1 MILTLSLLFII
12 SYLIGAI
19 PTGVILSRI
28 FGQGDLQRQG
38 SKNIGATNVSR
49 VMGKKWGILT
59 LLGDVLKG
67 MIAVWIGQ
75 WGLSSFPGS
84 AGYPLAVVAFGA
96 FLGHCFPVYLSFKG
110 GKGVATALGIFLIIS
125 PPVVLLAIPIFI
137 ITTYLGKFVSLGS
150 MVSAVSFL
158 ILLGY
163 LHYPSE
169 TVVLSL
175 FIASGIILKHHE
187 NIKRIFRGEEK
198 SWKN

>member
-1 MILTLSLLFII
+1 MILHLSLFFVIA
-12 SYLIGAI
+12 YLIGAI
-19 PTGVILSRI
+19 PTGVILSKL
-28 FGQGDLQRQG
+28 FGRGDLQRQG

-75 WGLSSFPGS
+75 WGLSGFSVS
-84 AGYPLAVVAFGA
+84 TEYPLAVVAFGA

-110 GKGVATALGIFLIIS
+110 GKGVATALGIFLVIS
-125 PPVVLLAIPIFI
+125 PLVVLLVIPIFMV
-137 ITTYLGKFVSLGS
+137 TTYIGKFVSLGS
-150 MVSAVSFL
+150 MVSAVSFPF
-158 ILLGY
+158 LLGWF
-163 LHYPSE
+163 HYPTG

-175 FIASGIILKHHE
+175 FIALVIILKHHE
-187 NIKRIFRGEEK
+187 NIKRIIRGEEK

>member
-1 MILTLSLLFII
+1 MVLTLFFLFIL

-19 PTGVILSRI
+19 PTGVILSRL
-28 FGQGDLQRQG
+28 FGRGDLQQQG

-75 WGLSSFPGS
+75 WGLSGFPGS
-84 AGYPLAVVAFGA
+84 TGYPLAVIAFAA
-96 FLGHCFPVYLSFKG
+96 FLGHCFPVYLAFKG
-110 GKGVATALGIFLIIS
+110 GKGVATALGIFLIFS
-125 PPVVLLAIPIFI
+125 PLVVLLAIPIFVV
-137 ITTYLGKFVSLGS
+137 TTYLGKFVSLGS
-150 MVSAVSFL
+150 MVSAFSFP
-158 ILLGY
+158 ILLGW
-163 LHYPSE
+163 LHYPAE

-175 FIASGIILKHHE
+175 FIALGIVLKHHE

-198 SWKN
+198 SWRI

>member
-1 MILTLSLLFII
+1 MVLTLFFLFIL

-19 PTGVILSRI
+19 PTGVILSRL
-28 FGQGDLQRQG
+28 FGRGDLQQQG

-75 WGLSSFPGS
+75 WGLSGFPGS
-84 AGYPLAVVAFGA
+84 TGYPLAVIAFAA
-96 FLGHCFPVYLSFKG
+96 FLGHCFPVYLAFKG
-110 GKGVATALGIFLIIS
+110 GKGVATALGIFLIFS
-125 PPVVLLAIPIFI
+125 PLVVLLAIPIFVV
-137 ITTYLGKFVSLGS
+137 TTYLGKFVSLGS
-150 MVSAVSFL
+150 MVSAFSFP
-158 ILLGY
+158 ILLGW
-163 LHYPSE
+163 LHYPAE

-175 FIASGIILKHHE
+175 FIALGIVLKHHE

-198 SWKN
+198 SWRF